1 MIATIKM
8 LSNRILKIWNRCGN
22 KRFYQFWHAFWMEIF
37 HRLHDRVYT
46 INRVTLAKDWSK
58 MTDQAYCQAVADIS
72 QNISNG
78 YQTSA
83 DSTVRVLSLSRFLRI
98 FRKIVSHGCSLS
110 GFCPDLKKKLS
121 VVCLSDRKSTRQSC
135 PDFHRPCPPTSDG
148 YSKLDFLLD
157 NFH

>member
-46 INRVTLAKDWSK
+46 INRVILAKDWSK

-110 GFCPDLKKKLS
+110 GFSLS
-121 VVCLSDRKSTRQSC
+121 VRPEKYETELSGLSPSLSAYVWWIQ
-135 PDFHRPCPPTSDG
+135 
-148 YSKLDFLLD
+148 
-157 NFH
+157 

>member
-58 MTDQAYCQAVADIS
+58 MTDQAYCQADADIS

-83 DSTVRVLSLSRFLRI
+83 DSTVHILSLSRFFMDIPENSVPWLFAVRI
-98 FRKIVSHGCSLS
+98 LS
-110 GFCPDLKKKLS
+110 GFKKKLS

-135 PDFHRPCPPTSDG
+135 PDFHRPCPPVWWIQ
-148 YSKLDFLLD
+148 
-157 NFH
+157 